1 MSRWCSESGGASA
14 TKNPPNIVADTRDC
28 KRVLWKHTAFQKI
41 LPDRVDQTPI
51 LRYSHRQRFSISSAQ
66 AALDTDLSTIAP
78 GLKLA
83 SPGFWRAEGTERVS
97 YPPDGNAQCLAVED
111 DSFWFRHRNAV
122 IKDLVAT
129 FPPDGPILDV
139 GAGNGYV
146 ARGLE
151 SAGHSCIALEPS
163 ESGAANAIG
172 RGLRTV
178 VCSTVESARFRSGSV
193 SAIGLFDVLEH
204 VQHDRAFLAHLHD
217 IMKPGGRI
225 YVTVPAFMGL
235 WSTDDDY
242 AQHQRRYSIASLR
255 RSLSEADFPVDY
267 MSYYF
272 VPLTVP
278 VFLFRT
284 IPSRLGFRRKTTSEP
299 GVKEHSLGG
308 GPLRF
313 LADRVLRIERER
325 LKRKTVL
332 PFGASC
338 IAVARRA

>member
-1 MSRWCSESGGASA
+1 MEAYRFPE
-14 TKNPPNIVADTRDC
+14 NPSPTGPIRPQSCGTVTANTRSPSPQPN
-28 KRVLWKHTAFQKI
+28 KRFQ
-41 LPDRVDQTPI
+41 
-51 LRYSHRQRFSISSAQ
+51 SHLLQ

-78 GLKLA
+78 GLKLV
-83 SPGFWRAEGTERVS
+83 SPGFWRADGTEPVS
-97 YPPDGNAQCLAVED
+97 YPAEGNAQCLAVED
-111 DSFWFRHRNAV
+111 HSFWFRHRNAV

-139 GAGNGYV
+139 GGGNGYV

-151 SAGHSCIALEPS
+151 SAGYSCIVLEPS
-163 ESGAANAIG
+163 ASGAANAIK

-193 SAIGLFDVLEH
+193 SAMGLFDVLEH
-204 VQHDRAFLAHLHD
+204 VEHERDFLAHLHH

-225 YVTVPAFMGL
+225 YVTVPAFMRL

-242 AQHQRRYSIASLR
+242 AQHHRRYSMASLG
-255 RSLSEADFPVDY
+255 RSLRETDFSVEY

-284 IPSRLGFRRKTTSEP
+284 IPSLLGFRRRTTSES

-308 GPLRF
+308 GPFRF
-313 LADRVLRIERER
+313 LADRVLQTERGR
-325 LKRKTVL
+325 LKKKRVL